1 MMYALIKNQQLIGIF
16 TSKKMMKAAC
26 EIIIKDSYEDDGVH
40 GWYHF
45 RYCTIESNTIDKA
58 LVSLFT
64 MHPEYFTNEIEND
77 PKTGEILNL

>member
-1 MMYALIKNQQLIGIF
+1 MYALIKNQQLIGIF

-26 EIIIKDSYEDDGVH
+26 EMIIKDSYEDDGIH

-45 RYCTIESNTIDKA
+45 RYAVIEPNTIDKA

-64 MHPEYFTNEIEND
+64 MHTEYFTNEIEND